1 MPTSFRRPPVPETP
15 EFWDR
20 LESELRRQADRQ
32 ARRGPRTVARFV
44 RLTRALA
51 RPALHGAMILI
62 AVIIVGSMVR
72 TPELPSSEPG
82 SEEVRLSNW
91 VPVVQ
96 VEDPTPS
103 LVVHAITEKAARFV
117 TFVVTP
123 SQTFTPVPLAT
134 VSI

>member
-15 EFWDR
+15 EYWDR
-20 LESELRRQADRQ
+20 LESELRRQADRR
-32 ARRGPRTVARFV
+32 ARRNPRTRTVARFI

-103 LVVHAITEKAARFV
+103 LVMHAITEQAARFV

-123 SQTFTPVPLAT
+123 SQEFTP
-134 VSI
+134 